1 MGLFELQVCQN
12 GYWRRLDT
20 FEDRDAAMSASI
32 KSENSQR
39 YSGVKV
45 IREIYDERD
54 RVFKT
59 KLVHKWSENFEKKA
73 KDREI
78 DRKLERRR
86 LERKKLRRQALAK
99 KESWQTK
106 VWNYLVFT
114 ATAVTALGGAVAL
127 MVVLRG
133 I

>member
-32 KSENSQR
+32 KAEHSQR

-45 IREIYDERD
+45 IRETYDERD

-59 KLVHKWSENFEKKA
+59 KLVHRWSEDFEKKA

-78 DRKLERRR
+78 EQKLERQR
-86 LERKKLRRQALAK
+86 LERKKLRRQAPAK
-99 KESWQTK
+99 KENWQTK
-106 VWNYLVFT
+106 IWNYLVFT

-127 MVVLRG
+127 LVVLRG
-133 I
+133 V

>member
-1 MGLFELQVCQN
+1 MGHFELHVCQN
-12 GYWRRLDT
+12 GVWKRLET
-20 FEDRDAAMSASI
+20 FEDRDAAMSVSI

-78 DRKLERRR
+78 DRNLERRR

-133 I
+133 V

>member
-1 MGLFELQVCQN
+1 MANFELHVCQH
-12 GYWRRLDT
+12 GYWRRLET
-20 FEDRDAAMSASI
+20 FADHDAAMSASI
-32 KSENSQR
+32 KSEHSQR

-45 IREIYDERD
+45 VRETYDERD

-78 DRKLERRR
+78 DRNLERQR
-86 LERKKLRRQALAK
+86 LERKKLRQQAPAK

-106 VWNYLVFT
+106 IRNYLVFT

-127 MVVLRG
+127 LVVLRG
-133 I
+133 V

>member
-32 KSENSQR
+32 KAEHSQR

-45 IREIYDERD
+45 IRETYDERD

-59 KLVHKWSENFEKKA
+59 KLVHKWSEDFEKKA

-78 DRKLERRR
+78 ERNLERQR
-86 LERKKLRRQALAK
+86 LERKKLRQQAPAK

-106 VWNYLVFT
+106 IWNYLVFT

-127 MVVLRG
+127 LVVLRG
-133 I
+133 V

>member
-1 MGLFELQVCQN
+1 MGHFELHVCQN
-12 GYWRRLDT
+12 EVWKRLET

-32 KSENSQR
+32 KSEYSQR

-133 I
+133 V

>member
-1 MGLFELQVCQN
+1 MGHFELHVCQN
-12 GYWRRLDT
+12 EVWKRLET

-32 KSENSQR
+32 KSESSQR

-86 LERKKLRRQALAK
+86 LERKKLRRQTLAK

-133 I
+133 V

>member
-1 MGLFELQVCQN
+1 MGHFELHVCQN
-12 GYWRRLDT
+12 GVWKRLET
-20 FEDRDAAMSASI
+20 FEDRDAAMSVSI

-78 DRKLERRR
+78 DRNLERRR

-114 ATAVTALGGAVAL
+114 ATAVTALGGTVAL

-133 I
+133 V